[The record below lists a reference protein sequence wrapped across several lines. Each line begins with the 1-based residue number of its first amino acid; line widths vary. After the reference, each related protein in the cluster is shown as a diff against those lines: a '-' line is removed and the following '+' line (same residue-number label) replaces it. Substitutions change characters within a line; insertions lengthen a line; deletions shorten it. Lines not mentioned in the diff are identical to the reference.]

1 MHSHALSRR
10 SFLRRAGLAGTGL
23 VLGAALPAPLLA
35 AVPGSIADGE
45 PVTETRVLMGTFV
58 GITVAQAPAAQA
70 EDGLNRAFEAARRLA
85 FPFDRHDPSSPLSAL
100 NAQGH
105 LHDAPPEL
113 GALLSRALRYGSL
126 TSGAF
131 DMTVAPVLDLFRSR
145 RNPKGALHVSAA
157 ELREVL
163 ALVDSRGVDI
173 DGPRLALRRNGMRI
187 TLDGIAKGH
196 VADGLSRQLLASGL
210 KNHLINAGGDIV
222 ARGEK
227 APGVPWTVAVED
239 PSKRAAYP
247 CLLHLRDKA
256 VATSG
261 SYEVFYDTSHEHHH
275 LINPA
280 DGSSPAWAASVTV
293 TASDAMEADALA
305 TALSILPPQDALRL
319 VSALPGREC
328 CIFDRRGLRFASQG
342 WG

>member
-23 VLGAALPAPLLA
+23 VLGTALPAPLLA
-35 AVPGSIADGE
+35 AVPDPIADGE
-45 PVTETRVLMGTFV
+45 PVTETRVLMGSFV
-58 GITVAQAPAAQA
+58 GITVAQASAAHA
-70 EDGLNRAFEAARRLA
+70 EDGLNRVFEAAPGLA

-100 NAQGH
+100 NTQGR
-105 LHDAPPEL
+105 LNDAPPEL
-113 GALLSRALRYGSL
+113 SALLSRSLRYGSL

-131 DMTVAPVLDLFRSR
+131 DMTVAPVLDLFRDR
-145 RNPKGALHVSAA
+145 RNPTGALRVSAA
-157 ELREVL
+157 ELRDAL
-163 ALVDSRGVDI
+163 ALVDARGVHI
-173 DGPRLALRRNGMRI
+173 DGPRLELRRNGMRV

-196 VADGLSRQLLASGL
+196 VADGLSRRLLELGL
-210 KNHLINAGGDIV
+210 NNHLINAGGDIV
-222 ARGEK
+222 AKGEK

-247 CLLHLRDKA
+247 CLLRLRDKA

-261 SYEVFYDTSHEHHH
+261 SYEVFYDASREHHH

-280 DGSSPAWAASVTV
+280 TGGSPAWAASVTV
-293 TASDAMEADALA
+293 TAADALEADALA

-328 CIFDRRGLRFASQG
+328 CIFDRRGRRFASRG
-342 WG
+342 WA